1 MTEDIYA
8 QIEKKKNKQKKVA
21 ARSQDGFT
29 QEFGSARHEVSPLG
43 QAPPLKGGVPLTVP
57 GEGGHSQALPFQG
70 RERMTQN
77 SAASTDS
84 CDISPSELSNNTQE
98 HLLSSSKAIIEG
110 DQGLVHTAKP
120 KSIALEVSVKQEI
133 DEYLFQHK
141 EVSWDTLIE
150 AAIFHALHSDH
161 HDSIVEDAAARLAQR
176 KISSTKRRIQTMT
189 QNIYHQ

>member
-29 QEFGSARHEVSPLG
+29 VTA
-43 QAPPLKGGVPLTVP
+43 
-57 GEGGHSQALPFQG
+57 EGGNVEALALKA
-70 RERMTQN
+70 RERVTKN
-77 SAASTDS
+77 SADSTS
-84 CDISPSELSNNTQE
+84 SSGISPSKLTSNTQE
-98 HLLSSSKAIIEG
+98 HLLPSSKAIIEG
-110 DQGLVHTAKP
+110 NQDLVHTAKP

-150 AAIFHALHSDH
+150 AAIFHALHSDN

-189 QNIYHQ
+189 QNIYNQ

>member
-29 QEFGSARHEVSPLG
+29 VTA
-43 QAPPLKGGVPLTVP
+43 
-57 GEGGHSQALPFQG
+57 EGGHSQALALKA
-70 RERMTQN
+70 RERVTQN
-77 SAASTDS
+77 SADSTDS
-84 CDISPSELSNNTQE
+84 TSISPSELTNNTQE
-98 HLLSSSKAIIEG
+98 HLLPSSKAIIEG

-120 KSIALEVSVKQEI
+120 KSVALEVRVKQEI

-150 AAIFHALHSDH
+150 AAIFHALHSDN

-189 QNIYHQ
+189 QNMYNQ

>member
-29 QEFGSARHEVSPLG
+29 
-43 QAPPLKGGVPLTVP
+43 VP
-57 GEGGHSQALPFQG
+57 
-70 RERMTQN
+70 QN
-77 SAASTDS
+77 SADSTS
-84 CDISPSELSNNTQE
+84 SSGISPSELTNNTQE

-110 DQGLVHTAKP
+110 DRDLVHTAKP

-150 AAIFHALHSDH
+150 AAIFHALHSDN

-189 QNIYHQ
+189 QNIYNQ

>member
-29 QEFGSARHEVSPLG
+29 V
-43 QAPPLKGGVPLTVP
+43 T
-57 GEGGHSQALPFQG
+57 
-70 RERMTQN
+70 
-77 SAASTDS
+77 
-84 CDISPSELSNNTQE
+84 SELSNNTQE

-150 AAIFHALHSDH
+150 AAIFHALHSDN

-189 QNIYHQ
+189 QNIYNQ

>member
-29 QEFGSARHEVSPLG
+29 L
-43 QAPPLKGGVPLTVP
+43 
-57 GEGGHSQALPFQG
+57 
-70 RERMTQN
+70 TQN
-77 SAASTDS
+77 SADS
-84 CDISPSELSNNTQE
+84 SDSNGISPSEFTNNTQE
-98 HLLSSSKAIIEG
+98 HLPPNSRAIIEG
-110 DQGLVHTAKP
+110 DRDLVHTAKP

-133 DEYLFQHK
+133 DEYLFLHK

-150 AAIFHALHSDH
+150 AAINYALHSDN

-189 QNIYHQ
+189 QNMYNQ

>member
-29 QEFGSARHEVSPLG
+29 VTA
-43 QAPPLKGGVPLTVP
+43 
-57 GEGGHSQALPFQG
+57 EGGQPQALPFQG
-70 RERMTQN
+70 RERLTQN
-77 SAASTDS
+77 SADSTDS
-84 CDISPSELSNNTQE
+84 SDISPSQLSNNTQE

-110 DQGLVHTAKP
+110 DRDLVHTAKP

-133 DEYLFQHK
+133 DHYLFQHK
-141 EVSWDTLIE
+141 EVSWDTFIE
-150 AAIFHALHSDH
+150 AAILHALHSDNH
-161 HDSIVEDAAARLAQR
+161 HSIVEDAATRLAQR

-189 QNIYHQ
+189 QNIYNQ

>member
-43 QAPPLKGGVPLTVP
+43 QAPPFKGGVPLT
-57 GEGGHSQALPFQG
+57 
-70 RERMTQN
+70 QN
-77 SAASTDS
+77 SADSTDQRS
-84 CDISPSELSNNTQE
+84 EQAPSSYGGVISDSSDISPSKLSNNTQE
-98 HLLSSSKAIIEG
+98 HLLSNSKAIIEG

-189 QNIYHQ
+189 QNIYNQQN